1 MFGISDDV
9 FSEGSF
15 KGTLFRFPL
24 RKVASELSPT
34 VYSDV
39 KVCTL
44 FDSFASDAHLVLL
57 FFKHIESIELYVRE
71 ESNVEP
77 KRSDPN
83 FRRKPSPHSK
93 QENGVSQQSKH
104 RKADD

>member
-15 KGTLFRFPL
+15 KGRLFRFPL
-24 RKVASELSPT
+24 RKVASEVSPT
-34 VYSDV
+34 AYSDE

-57 FFKHIESIELYVRE
+57 FFKYVESIELYVRE
-71 ESNVEP
+71 ESDVEP
-77 KRSDPN
+77 KRSEFQKKAFTSFETREWN
-83 FRRKPSPHSK
+83 FAA
-93 QENGVSQQSKH
+93 E
-104 RKADD
+104 